1 MSTLID
7 LGGLPMKRMLMD
19 ELVRW
24 KESPHRKPLILKG
37 VRQCG
42 KTYLLKTF
50 AEQAY
55 ENAIYLNLERNPN
68 YASLFDKDF
77 DVDRIITEM
86 GVLSKSRIEK
96 GKTLVILDEVQA
108 CPKAVTA
115 LKYFCEE
122 APEYHI
128 AAAGSLIGISLSKPG
143 SYPVGKVDI
152 KRLYPMSF
160 VEYLLAAGEENLVK
174 YVEESDS
181 QQISQA
187 IHHQLSQYYHYYLM
201 TGGMPEVV
209 DAWMNHRDIQQVD
222 DILLNLLD
230 LYQLDFAKHA
240 PPKDFQ
246 KISQVWEAIPQ
257 QLAKENQRFMFGQ
270 VKEGSRAKDLE
281 DALTWLVDAGMVC
294 RVSKVE
300 KPFVPLSAYAKQN
313 LFKVYACDVGLLR
326 RLARLDAD
334 LIISGNSQYTEFK
347 GALAENFVLQ
357 QLLFMGLDLPYYWSS
372 GNLAE
377 VDFVVQLQGL
387 PTPIEVKAG
396 KTIRSKSLVSYVD
409 KYKPATAYRLS
420 SAPRRNKGVIV
431 DLPLYL
437 VWTMR

>member
-1 MSTLID
+1 M
-7 LGGLPMKRMLMD
+7 RRRLMD
-19 ELVRW
+19 ELIRW
-24 KESPHRKPLILKG
+24 KKSPKRKPLILKG

-42 KTYLLKTF
+42 KTYLLKAF
-50 AEQAY
+50 AAQAY
-55 ENAIYLNLERNPN
+55 DNSVYLNLERNPG
-68 YASLFDKDF
+68 YASLFEKDF

-86 GVLSKSRIEK
+86 GVLTKTRIEK
-96 GKTLVILDEVQA
+96 EKTLVILDEIQA
-108 CPKAVTA
+108 CQKAITA

-128 AAAGSLIGISLSKPG
+128 AAAGSLIGVSLAKPG
-143 SYPVGKVDI
+143 SYPVGKVDV

-160 VEYLLAAGEENLVK
+160 VEYLWAAGEENLVQ
-174 YVEESDS
+174 YIEQSNLL
-181 QQISQA
+181 QMSQA
-187 IHHQLSQYYHYYLM
+187 IHNQLSQYYHYYLM

-209 DAWMNHRDIQQVD
+209 DAWMRHHDIQQVD

-246 KISQVWEAIPQ
+246 KISQIWEAIPQ
-257 QLAKENQRFMFGQ
+257 QLAKENQRFIFGQ
-270 VKEGSRAKDLE
+270 VKEGARGKDLE
-281 DALTWLVDAGMVC
+281 DALIWLVDAGMVHQ
-294 RVSKVE
+294 VTKVE
-300 KPFVPLSAYAKQN
+300 KPFIPLSAYAKQN

-326 RLARLDAD
+326 RLARVEAS
-334 LIISGNSQYTEFK
+334 LILSGNDHYTEFK
-347 GALAENFVLQ
+347 GAMAENFVLQ
-357 QLLFMGLDLPYYWSS
+357 QLLFMGVDLPYYWSS

-396 KTIRSKSLVSYVD
+396 KIIRSKSLVSYVD
-409 KYKPATAYRLS
+409 RYKPSKAYRFS
-420 SAPRRNKGVIV
+420 SAPRENKGTII

-437 VWTMR
+437 MWTIG

>member
-1 MSTLID
+1 
-7 LGGLPMKRMLMD
+7 MKRMLMD

-24 KESPHRKPLILKG
+24 KENPQRKPLLLKG

-42 KTYLLKTF
+42 KTYLLKAF
-50 AEQAY
+50 AEQEY
-55 ENAIYLNLERNPN
+55 ENAVYLNLERNPD
-68 YASLFDKDF
+68 YASLFDKDLN
-77 DVDRIITEM
+77 VDRIITEM
-86 GVLSKSRIEK
+86 GVLAKTRIVK
-96 GKTLVILDEVQA
+96 GKTLVILDEIQA
-108 CPKAVTA
+108 CQKAVSA

-128 AAAGSLIGISLSKPG
+128 AAAGSLIGISLAKPG
-143 SYPVGKVDI
+143 SYPVGKVDV

-160 VEYLLAAGEENLVK
+160 IEYLLAAGEENLVK
-174 YVEESDS
+174 YIEQSDA

-187 IHHQLSQYYHYYLM
+187 IHNQLSQHYHYYLI

-209 DAWMNHRDIQQVD
+209 EAWVQRHDIQHVD

-246 KISQVWEAIPQ
+246 KISQIWEAIPQ
-257 QLAKENQRFMFGQ
+257 QLAKDNQRFIFGQ
-270 VKEGSRAKDLE
+270 VKEGARAKDLE
-281 DALTWLVDAGMVC
+281 DALTWLVDAGMVYQ
-294 RVSKVE
+294 VSKVE
-300 KPFVPLSAYAKQN
+300 KPYVPLRAYAKQN

-326 RLARLDAD
+326 RLARVEAN
-334 LIISGNSQYTEFK
+334 LIISGDRQYTEFK
-347 GALAENFVLQ
+347 GAMAENFVLQ
-357 QLLFMGLDLPYYWSS
+357 QLLSMGVDLPYYWSS

-377 VDFVVQLQGL
+377 VDFVVQLHGL

-396 KTIRSKSLVSYVD
+396 KTIRSKSLISYVD
-409 KYKPATAYRLS
+409 KYKPAKAYRLS
-420 SAPRRNKGVIV
+420 SAPRENKGAIV

-437 VWTMR
+437 IWTIRQVSTVFDLS